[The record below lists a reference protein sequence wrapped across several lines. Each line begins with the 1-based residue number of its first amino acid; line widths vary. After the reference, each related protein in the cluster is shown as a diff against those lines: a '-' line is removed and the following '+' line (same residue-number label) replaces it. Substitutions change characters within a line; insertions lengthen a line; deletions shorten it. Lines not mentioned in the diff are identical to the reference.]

1 MPGQGSPS
9 PHPVQPPGHIFAECG
24 LCQVSSWAP
33 RSDGGTPD
41 PTWGGSSQRWGRG
54 EGNPE
59 GGYDR
64 GAGLRRVLGSPHSN
78 AEPGKVVEEGR
89 SAAGSPGGPLG
100 QCRGLNHIPLTAGP
114 SHPAWCPLCPERGH
128 SCWEGPGRMF
138 PAANPFSQ
146 GPCVCGVRG

>member
-1 MPGQGSPS
+1 MGE
-9 PHPVQPPGHIFAECG
+9 V
-24 LCQVSSWAP
+24 
-33 RSDGGTPD
+33 
-41 PTWGGSSQRWGRG
+41 G

-64 GAGLRRVLGSPHSN
+64 GARLRRRLGSPHSN

-100 QCRGLNHIPLTAGP
+100 QCRVFNHIPLTAGP
-114 SHPAWCPLCPERGH
+114 SHPAWRHLCPERGH

-138 PAANPFSQ
+138 PAANLFSQ